1 MSRSRV
7 ILTSAAI
14 ALITLLPSMASAQSV
29 LPHIFFGA
37 VTEYSK
43 FPTGDGNTIS
53 AWVDGLKVASVNTA
67 GGKYRDLRV
76 APPRGVSWAGKTVT
90 LFIGNGVGNKQG
102 VEAKWEAGAL
112 TELNLDRRLPAPTT
126 AIATRVVFPTLTPTP
141 TLPPTP
147 TAVVGLKGEPGP
159 PGPTGLPGPTGVTG
173 TSGPQGPVGPPVGDD
188 GSLIAIVALVLAFL
202 AFLGT
207 FGGMVWRRIAG

>member
-14 ALITLLPSMASAQSV
+14 ALITLLPSMASAQAV

-37 VTEYSK
+37 VTEYSE
-43 FPTGDGNTIS
+43 FPTDNGTTIS

-76 APPRGVSWAGKTVT
+76 APPQGVSWAGKTVT

-126 AIATRVVFPTLTPTP
+126 VPTP

-173 TSGPQGPVGPPVGDD
+173 TSGPQGPVGPPGGDD
-188 GSLIAIVALVLAFL
+188 GSFIAIVALVLAFL